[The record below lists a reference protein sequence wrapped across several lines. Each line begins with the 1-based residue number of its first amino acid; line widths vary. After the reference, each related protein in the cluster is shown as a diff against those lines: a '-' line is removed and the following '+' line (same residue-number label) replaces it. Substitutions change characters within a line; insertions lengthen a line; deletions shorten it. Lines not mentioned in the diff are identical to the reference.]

1 MSKKR
6 AVMNEMKSQDRV
18 NHEAAEMMDDEP
30 SPGFVVERRFF
41 VRAAPIAIA
50 ALALGL
56 TERVSAASRERLMES
71 ASLDFEEFIKECAT
85 LAKQAIAD
93 SSLNEEAHIFRLSL
107 AASRLAL
114 KAVPKAKLGQFAG
127 LTPPVEFGPLHI
139 AAPLAIIQWRLAPG
153 ATLPAHNHTPADI
166 ISLCTEGECAIRH
179 FDIVG
184 DAPEYSS
191 RETFLIR
198 ETRNDLLTPGR
209 VSSLST
215 NRDNIHTFQAGKE
228 GAWGIDINS
237 ILPGNKKFS
246 FLEFAD
252 KPRDPQKRIY
262 EAVWKKM

>member
-1 MSKKR
+1 
-6 AVMNEMKSQDRV
+6 MNQMKSQDRSP
-18 NHEAAEMMDDEP
+18 EDSAE
-30 SPGFVVERRFF
+30 SKAPGFVVERRFF
-41 VRAAPIAIA
+41 VHAAPIALA

-56 TERVSAASRERLMES
+56 PEKLSAESRERLTES
-71 ASLDFEEFIKECAT
+71 ASLDFDEFVKECAA

-93 SSLNEEAHIFRLSL
+93 SSLNEEAHIFRLSM

-114 KAVPKAKLGQFAG
+114 KGVPRGKLGQFVG
-127 LTPPVEFGPLHI
+127 LNPPVEFGPLHV

-166 ISLCTEGECAIRH
+166 ISLCIEGECAIRH

-191 RETFLIR
+191 RETFLIL

-215 NRDNIHTFQAGKE
+215 TRDNIHTFHAGKE
-228 GAWGIDINS
+228 GALGIDINS
-237 ILPGNKKFS
+237 ILPGDKKFS
-246 FLEFAD
+246 FLDFAD
-252 KPRDPQKRIY
+252 KPRDSQKRIY
-262 EAVWKKM
+262 EAVWKKI

>member
-1 MSKKR
+1 
-6 AVMNEMKSQDRV
+6 MNQIKSQYRSPEDS
-18 NHEAAEMMDDEP
+18 AE
-30 SPGFVVERRFF
+30 SKAPGFVEERRFF

-56 TERVSAASRERLMES
+56 PEKLSAESRESLTES
-71 ASLDFEEFIKECAT
+71 ASLDFDEFVKECAA

-93 SSLNEEAHIFRLSL
+93 SSLDEEAHIFRLSMV
-107 AASRLAL
+107 ASRLAL
-114 KAVPKAKLGQFAG
+114 KGVPRGKLGQFGG
-127 LTPPVEFGPLHI
+127 LNPPVEFGPLHI

-166 ISLCTEGECAIRH
+166 LSLCIEGECAIRH

-215 NRDNIHTFQAGKE
+215 TRDNIHTFHAGKE
-228 GAWGIDINS
+228 GALGIDINS
-237 ILPGNKKFS
+237 ILPGDKKFS
-246 FLEFAD
+246 FLDFAD
-252 KPRDPQKRIY
+252 KPRDSQKRIY
-262 EAVWKKM
+262 EAVWKKI

>member
-1 MSKKR
+1 
-6 AVMNEMKSQDRV
+6 MNQMKSQDRLP
-18 NHEAAEMMDDEP
+18 EDSAERKA
-30 SPGFVVERRFF
+30 PGFVVERRFF
-41 VRAAPIAIA
+41 VGAAPIAIA

-56 TERVSAASRERLMES
+56 PEKLSAESRERLTES
-71 ASLDFEEFIKECAT
+71 ASLDFDEFVKECAA
-85 LAKQAIAD
+85 LARQAIAD
-93 SSLNEEAHIFRLSL
+93 SSLNEEAHIFRLSM

-114 KAVPKAKLGQFAG
+114 KGVPRGKLGQFG
-127 LTPPVEFGPLHI
+127 GFNPPIEFGPLHV

-166 ISLCTEGECAIRH
+166 LSLCIEGECAIRH

-215 NRDNIHTFQAGKE
+215 TRDNIHTFHAGKE
-228 GAWGIDINS
+228 GTLGIDINS
-237 ILPGNKKFS
+237 ILPGDKKFS
-246 FLEFAD
+246 FLDFAD
-252 KPRDPQKRIY
+252 KPRDSQKRIY
-262 EAVWKKM
+262 EAVWKKI